1 MKLLRHGILLLFC
14 TLTATGMEALA
25 QQAAAPASPPPST
38 LSPSTPLAAPTVLPP
53 MQVSE
58 AHRAAV
64 ARMLKAFHADELAL
78 HGLKVA
84 LQQAKEK
91 DPAAEAY
98 VREVFDAVTPAQMVD
113 KMLPAYARYYSPAE
127 ADAIAQFFS
136 TPVGAKFVG
145 GMVKDMLAGRNFSV
159 ESLHLTP
166 AEIAPLT
173 SFLMTP
179 TAQKIGKVQPM
190 INQEVAGIMRAWGA
204 ELMRAR
210 MKKSMT
216 PLVAQIDS
224 DLASQGVAPGDAPGS
239 GLKATPAGGQA
250 GPWNA
255 VANIGVAASKAAA
268 EARQHYQD
276 DVRTLGAQM
285 LLGAS
290 GLTSAD
296 NIAASKKNVLR
307 MGESL
312 DRYLQSYDQ
321 VMKEAREKMVAID
334 LPENLK
340 AALLQGF
347 DIGLARSYD
356 ERIRYGENQ
365 RALLGLYQRLFEFA
379 EARLGKI
386 SVADGKLVFADA
398 ADQEI
403 YRTII
408 GQIGMESQREADLVK
423 ESQERVRK
431 ASNNLR

>member
-1 MKLLRHGILLLFC
+1 MP
-14 TLTATGMEALA
+14 T
-25 QQAAAPASPPPST
+25 APAMLQPI
-38 LSPSTPLAAPTVLPP
+38 
-53 MQVSE
+53 QISE

-64 ARMLKAFHADELAL
+64 ARMLKAFRADELAL
-78 HGLKVA
+78 YGLK
-84 LQQAKEK
+84 LGQQQAKEK
-91 DPAAEAY
+91 DPTAEAY
-98 VREVFDAVTPAQMVD
+98 MREVFDAVTPAQMVD
-113 KMLPAYARYYSPAE
+113 KMLPAYARYYSPVE
-127 ADAIAQFFS
+127 ADTIAQFFT
-136 TPVGAKFVG
+136 TPVGVKFVD
-145 GMVKDMLAGRNFSV
+145 GMVRDMMAGKKFSF

-166 AEIAPLT
+166 SEMAPIT
-173 SFLMTP
+173 RFFMTP

-190 INQEVAGIMRAWGA
+190 INQEVAVIMRTWGA

-224 DLASQGVAPGDAPGS
+224 DLVSQGAAPGGALGS
-239 GLKATPAGGQA
+239 GLKAAPAGGQT

-276 DVRTLGAQM
+276 DVQTLGAQM

-290 GLTSAD
+290 GLTSVD
-296 NIAASKKNVLR
+296 NIATGKKNVQL

-321 VMKEAREKMVAID
+321 VMKEAREKMIALD

-386 SVADGKLVFADA
+386 STSDSKLVFVDA

-408 GQIGMESQREADLVK
+408 SQIGVESRREADLVK
-423 ESQERVRK
+423 ESQDRVRK